1 VLLITAKPKT
11 INLNSPMEI
20 NEAKIAGDDNDE
32 AGGQQGI
39 KVRDSLLKKSKIKSN
54 SSHSEAQ
61 EAPDEI
67 EG

>member
-1 VLLITAKPKT
+1 
-11 INLNSPMEI
+11 MEI

-39 KVRDSLLKKSKIKSN
+39 KVRDSLLKKSKINSN